1 MKTFYTLTLMAMV
14 ISCTNNYG
22 QLTYVTKLPHKLS
35 ENSGMVA
42 SKDSAIWLVADRGNP
57 DIIYKVNYEGDLLQE
72 IKVKNAKNHDW
83 EDLAMDEYQ
92 NVFIGDFGNNNNDRK
107 DLVIYKIPDPNL
119 EGGDKIEAE
128 KIAFHYPEQKDFPPK
143 KDKLLYDAEAFFYFK
158 NYLYIITKNRT
169 HPFTGEAFLYK
180 VPAVKGNHSAKLVG
194 SFVPPKSKVEG
205 RITSADISPDGKT
218 IVLLG
223 RGTLW
228 VFTNFTMDDF
238 FSNSSLETID
248 LGVYSQL
255 ESVAFTNNKTLL
267 LSDEESNKSGR
278 NLYTYR
284 LVD

>member
-1 MKTFYTLTLMAMV
+1 MKTFYTLILLAAV
-14 ISCTNNYG
+14 ISCANNYG

-42 SKDSAIWLVADRGNP
+42 TKDSSIWVVADKGNP
-57 DIIYKVNYEGDLLQE
+57 DIIYKVNYQGDLLRE
-72 IKVKNAKNHDW
+72 LKVKNAKNHDW
-83 EDLAMDEYQ
+83 EDLAMDEQQ
-92 NVFIGDFGNNNNDRK
+92 NVFIGDFGNNRNDRK
-107 DLVIYKIPDPNL
+107 DLVIYKIPDPNV
-119 EGGDKIEAE
+119 EGGDRIEAE

-143 KDKLLYDAEAFFYFK
+143 KEKLHYDAEAFFYFK
-158 NYLYIITKNRT
+158 NYLYIITKNRA

-180 VPAVKGNHSAKLVG
+180 VPAVKGDHAAKLVG

-238 FSNSSLETID
+238 FSNSTLKTID
-248 LGVYSQL
+248 LGVYTQL
-255 ESVAFTNNKTLL
+255 ESVAFTDNTTLL
-267 LSDEESNKSGR
+267 LSDEESNKTGR
-278 NLYTYR
+278 NLYTHR
-284 LVD
+284 LED